1 MMGWCKA
8 ADGIQLGI
16 QRHLPLREARGPLQ
30 QRPLPRL
37 HAAWLRRG
45 PLLLPHRVKLHSLTA
60 SCLAAC
66 FLIIDI
72 GVLILNRYI
81 LLDHILLLFIYFI
94 YLSLQFHSI
103 NIPGLGVI
111 VLAHVCMNM
120 I

>member
-37 HAAWLRRG
+37 LRG

-60 SCLAAC
+60 C
-66 FLIIDI
+66 FLIFDI

>member
-1 MMGWCKA
+1 MRGGCTL
-8 ADGIQLGI
+8 LGCAVVPFCF
-16 QRHLPLREARGPLQ
+16 LTV
-30 QRPLPRL
+30 
-37 HAAWLRRG
+37 WNFT
-45 PLLLPHRVKLHSLTA
+45 HSLTA
-60 SCLAAC
+60 SSLAAC
-66 FLIIDI
+66 FLIFDI

>member
-45 PLLLPHRVKLHSLTA
+45 PLLLPHRVELHSLTA
-60 SCLAAC
+60 C
-66 FLIIDI
+66 FLILDI